1 MPSIHRY
8 QNEGDEDYLRRVNRI
23 TRESIQESQFEAKYG
38 VEVIR
43 NHKTGEIKLKKRPKD
58 ELEEQMKKAR
68 KDDATSGKNKGKVPE
83 TLITPAERKKLVKEM
98 IAQRKEKE
106 KQTKPVEEFKKDDIK
121 FGEVVHGPPQLTAP
135 RKATKSDTVPRVN

>member
-1 MPSIHRY
+1 M
-8 QNEGDEDYLRRVNRI
+8 NRV

-43 NHKTGEIKLKKRPKD
+43 NRKTGEIKLKKRPKD
-58 ELEEQMKKAR
+58 ELEEHMKKAR
-68 KDDATSGKNKGKVPE
+68 KDSTTGGKNKAKE
-83 TLITPAERKKLVKEM
+83 TEPTMTPAERKKLVKEM

-106 KQTKPVEEFKKDDIK
+106 KQNTRVEEFKKDDIK

-135 RKATKSDTVPRVN
+135 RKAPKADTVPRVS